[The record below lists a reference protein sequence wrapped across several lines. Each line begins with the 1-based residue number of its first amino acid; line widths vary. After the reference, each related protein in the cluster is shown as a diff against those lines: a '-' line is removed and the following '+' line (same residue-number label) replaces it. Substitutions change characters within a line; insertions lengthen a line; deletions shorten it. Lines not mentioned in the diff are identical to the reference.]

1 MTLNVDNISLLY
13 IYIYIYMT
21 FFLFELMIFFFYQ
34 KLNVRIFPNMI
45 LSGMEISTRVYQ
57 PNYRTIPKMLT
68 KLPEYR

>member
-1 MTLNVDNISLLY
+1 
-13 IYIYIYMT
+13 MT

>member
-13 IYIYIYMT
+13 IYIYIYD
-21 FFLFELMIFFFYQ
+21 FLFIWINDFFFYQ